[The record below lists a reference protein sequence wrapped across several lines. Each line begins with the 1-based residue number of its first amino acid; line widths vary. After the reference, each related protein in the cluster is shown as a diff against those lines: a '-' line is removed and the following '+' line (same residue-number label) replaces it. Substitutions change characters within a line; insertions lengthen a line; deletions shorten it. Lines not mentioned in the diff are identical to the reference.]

1 MSIFEEYGAFK
12 LREWICFQG
21 EQILFFNSCPIFKR
35 DFVPRNANR
44 KSQLRR
50 ANRKIKDF
58 CLPSEKKV
66 LLKREQILSF
76 YSRSLFRRVFMSM
89 KANRKSQL
97 RKANSN

>member
-58 CLPSEKKV
+58 CLPSEKK
-66 LLKREQILSF
+66 F
-76 YSRSLFRRVFMSM
+76 YYKGSKFFPFIVDLFSEGSLC
-89 KANRKSQL
+89 L
-97 RKANSN
+97 